1 MFDLPKKL
9 TQFKYFV
16 AFFSL
21 SIYASYGISEPIS
34 IHLKWYHKF
43 QFAGYYAALEQGYFE
58 EEGLEVTLIE
68 GGPLNNHLHQLIN
81 NSSQYAI
88 LGSESINSLALGSP
102 VIIVASIFQHA
113 PEVLMTRKSDK
124 VINIR
129 QLKDKVLMLAEPNI
143 AGQIDAMLTKNGLN
157 SANYTK
163 YPYDGDVNKLVDKTV
178 FAMYGYI
185 SNEPYQLLQK
195 GVKVDIFSPQDYGI
209 DFYGDSLATTQSEL
223 NNHPDRVASVRR
235 AVIRGW
241 NYAIKHPDELIEH
254 ILSMPTANPMPFNQ
268 VHQRYEANKT
278 IDLIDSKNIPLG
290 YSSPDRW
297 AAMFDTFNEVTN
309 GQAIF
314 SQDAIYD
321 EFYQDRT
328 WVRHT
333 IIGAISAF
341 ILIIL
346 LYIWNRTLKS
356 KLDFAM
362 QKLEKEAFE
371 DTLTG
376 MKNRSAMMLYFEEC
390 RTKEKHNYYLAI
402 IDIAKLQKINKSQ
415 GFQIAD
421 NLIRRVANII
431 NQYADK
437 QSQCYSL
444 YGGKFAFIT
453 SAKTHADFKQN
464 TDRLIGIIQSSIS
477 NINLRSGGI
486 KLDFN
491 LDNSALATRFEQ
503 ALQHAKGLK
512 SNKLVFFSNTI
523 VEAIEARE
531 NLLTMV
537 KKGIERKEFVAFYQ
551 PKVCS
556 KSGKIKGLE
565 ALVRWQ
571 HPQRG
576 LLRPGEFLPVV
587 ETSKELML
595 ELENNIFDTVISEAP
610 SLIKHFNN
618 APGFRISINLSS
630 NQFNRD
636 FLAKELSSI
645 CNSYQVNSKFI
656 EFELTESS
664 MLEDLDCA
672 ILISNQ
678 LQAAGFHVSLDDFGT
693 GYSSLA
699 YLQNLPVNVVKLDYT
714 FVKKIPHDIRSGYVV
729 EHIILL
735 AHKLG
740 LTIVAEGVEQK
751 EQLDYLKNLKVE
763 LIQGFYFYKPMPLSD
778 ILQIQSTQ
786 VFHH

>member
-1 MFDLPKKL
+1 MALL
-9 TQFKYFV
+9 GILLYSS
-16 AFFSL
+16 SL
-21 SIYASYGISEPIS
+21 FAEPIN

-43 QFAGYYAALEQGYFE
+43 QFAGYYAALKQGFFD

-68 GGPLNNHLHQLIN
+68 GGPQNNHLHQLIN
-81 NSSQYAI
+81 NTSQYAV

-113 PEVLMTRKSDK
+113 PEVLMTREEDGIDDIK
-124 VINIR
+124 
-129 QLKDKVLMLAEPNI
+129 QLKGKTLMLADAAL
-143 AGQIDAMLTKNGLN
+143 AGQIDAMLSKNGMPA
-157 SANYTK
+157 SSYTK
-163 YPYDGDVNKLVDKTV
+163 FPYDGDVTKLMDKSV

-185 SNEPYQLLQK
+185 SNEPYQLAQR
-195 GVKVDIFSPQDYGI
+195 GQKVDIFSPQDYGI

-223 NNHPDRVASVRR
+223 NNNPERVASVRR

-241 NYAIKHPDELIEH
+241 NYAIEHPDEIIKQ
-254 ILSMPTANPMPFNQ
+254 ILLLNSVNPTPYNLA
-268 VHQRYEANKT
+268 HQRYEAKKT
-278 IDLIDSKNIPLG
+278 IELIDKKNFPIG

-297 AAMFDTFNEVTN
+297 AAMFDTFNRVTN
-309 GQAIF
+309 GQAVF
-314 SQDAIYD
+314 SEDAIYD
-321 EFYQDRT
+321 EFHQDNT
-328 WVRHT
+328 WVKHT
-333 IIGAISAF
+333 VLVAIASF
-341 ILIIL
+341 LLIIL
-346 LYIWNRTLKS
+346 LYVWNRTLKS
-356 KLDFAM
+356 KLDFAI

-390 RTKEKHNYYLAI
+390 RNRNRQQHYLAI

-421 NLIRRVANII
+421 NLIRKVANIV
-431 NQYADK
+431 NHYADN
-437 QSQCYSL
+437 QSHCYSL

-453 SAKTHADFKQN
+453 SANTQDEFKQN
-464 TDRLIGIIQSSIS
+464 TDRLLKIVTKSIN
-477 NINLRSGGI
+477 NIKLHTGGI
-486 KLDFN
+486 KLDFA

-512 SNKLVFFSNTI
+512 SNRLVFFSNTI
-523 VEAIEARE
+523 VEAIETRE
-531 NLLTMV
+531 NLLAMV
-537 KKGIERKEFVAFYQ
+537 NVGINNDEFIAYYQ
-551 PKVCS
+551 PKICS
-556 KSGKIKGLE
+556 KSGEIKGIE

-576 LLRPGEFLPVV
+576 VLRPGEFLPTV

-595 ELENNIFDTVISEAP
+595 KLESHIFNTVIKDAST
-610 SLIKHFNN
+610 LIEYFHDI
-618 APGFRISINLSS
+618 PGFRISINLSS
-630 NQFNRD
+630 IQFNRD
-636 FLAKELSSI
+636 FLVKELTGI
-645 CNSYQVNSKFI
+645 CNKYQINTKYI

-672 ILISNQ
+672 IIISNQ
-678 LQAAGFHVSLDDFGT
+678 LQAAGFHVALDDFGT

-699 YLQNLPVNVVKLDYT
+699 YLQNLPVNVVKLDYS

-740 LTIVAEGVEQK
+740 LAIVAEGVEHE
-751 EQLDYLKNLKVE
+751 EQLLYLKKLNVE
-763 LIQGFYFYKPMPLSD
+763 LIQGFYFYKPMPLKDVTRLNLNYSN
-778 ILQIQSTQ
+778 
-786 VFHH
+786 HK

>member
-1 MFDLPKKL
+1 MALL
-9 TQFKYFV
+9 GILLYSS
-16 AFFSL
+16 SL
-21 SIYASYGISEPIS
+21 FAEPIN

-43 QFAGYYAALEQGYFE
+43 QFAGYYAALNQGFFDD
-58 EEGLEVTLIE
+58 EGLEVTLIE
-68 GGPLNNHLHQLIN
+68 GGPQNNHLHQLIN
-81 NSSQYAI
+81 NTSQYAV

-113 PEVLMTRKSDK
+113 PEVLMTRKEDGIDDIK
-124 VINIR
+124 
-129 QLKDKVLMLAEPNI
+129 QLKGKTLMLADSAL
-143 AGQIDAMLTKNGLN
+143 AGQIDAMLSKSGLSSSSFN
-157 SANYTK
+157 K
-163 YPYDGDVNKLVDKTV
+163 YPYDGDVSKLIDKSV

-185 SNEPYQLLQK
+185 SNEPYQLAQRGQK
-195 GVKVDIFSPQDYGI
+195 VTIFSPQDYGI

-223 NNHPDRVASVRR
+223 NNNPERVASVRR

-241 NYAIKHPDELIEH
+241 NYAIEHPDQIIKQILLLNSVNPHPYNLSHQRFEAKKTIELID
-254 ILSMPTANPMPFNQ
+254 N
-268 VHQRYEANKT
+268 
-278 IDLIDSKNIPLG
+278 KNIPIG

-309 GQAIF
+309 GQAVF
-314 SQDAIYD
+314 SEDAIYD
-321 EFYQDRT
+321 EFHQDNA
-328 WVRHT
+328 WVKHT
-333 IIGAISAF
+333 ILVAIASF
-341 ILIIL
+341 LLIIL

-356 KLDFAM
+356 KLDYAI

-390 RTKEKHNYYLAI
+390 RNRNKQHLYLAI

-421 NLIRRVANII
+421 NLIRKVANIV
-431 NQYADK
+431 NHYADK
-437 QSQCYSL
+437 QSNCYSL

-453 SAKTHADFKQN
+453 SANSQDEFKQN
-464 TDRLIGIIQSSIS
+464 IDRLLKIINASIN
-477 NINLRSGGI
+477 NIKLHTGGV
-486 KLDFN
+486 KLDFT

-503 ALQHAKGLK
+503 ALQHAKGIK
-512 SNKLVFFSNTI
+512 NNKLVFFSNTI

-531 NLLTMV
+531 NLLAMV
-537 KKGIERKEFVAFYQ
+537 TQGIKNNEFIAYYQ

-556 KSGKIKGLE
+556 KSGAIKGIE

-576 LLRPGEFLPVV
+576 ILRPGEFLPTV
-587 ETSKELML
+587 ETSRDLML
-595 ELENNIFDTVISEAP
+595 KLENHIFNTVIKDAAT
-610 SLIKHFNN
+610 LIEHFHDI
-618 APGFRISINLSS
+618 PGFRISINLSS
-630 NQFNRD
+630 IQFNRD
-636 FLAKELSSI
+636 FLVKELTGI
-645 CNSYQVNSKFI
+645 CNKYQINTKYI

-672 ILISNQ
+672 IIISNQ
-678 LQAAGFHVSLDDFGT
+678 LQAAGFHVALDDFGT

-699 YLQNLPVNVVKLDYT
+699 YLQNLPVNVVKLDYS

-740 LTIVAEGVEQK
+740 LAIVAEGVEHE
-751 EQLDYLKNLKVE
+751 EQLIYLKKLKVE
-763 LIQGFYFYKPMPLSD
+763 LIQGFYFYKPMPLKD
-778 ILQIQSTQ
+778 VTRLNLNYSTSK
-786 VFHH
+786 

>member
-1 MFDLPKKL
+1 MPIRYCAAL
-9 TQFKYFV
+9 TALLLYCSSV
-16 AFFSL
+16 LA
-21 SIYASYGISEPIS
+21 EPIS

-43 QFAGYYAALEQGYFE
+43 QFAGYYAAQQQGYFKD
-58 EEGLEVTLIE
+58 EGLEVTLIE
-68 GGPLNNHLHQLIN
+68 GGPQNNHLHQLIN
-81 NSSQYAI
+81 NSSQYAV

-102 VIIVASIFQHA
+102 VIIVASVFQHA
-113 PEVLMTRKSDK
+113 PEVLMTRAEDQ
-124 VINIR
+124 INNLS
-129 QLKDKVLMLAEPNI
+129 QLRGKTLMLADAAL
-143 AGQIDAMLTKNGLN
+143 AGQIDAMLNKNGLPSTSYN
-157 SANYTK
+157 K
-163 YPYDGDVNKLVDKTV
+163 FPYDGDVNKLINKSVD
-178 FAMYGYI
+178 AIYGYV
-185 SNEPYQLLQK
+185 SNEPYQLAQLGQK
-195 GVKVDIFSPQDYGI
+195 VSIFSPQDYGI

-223 NNHPDRVASVRR
+223 NNHPNRVASVRR

-241 NYAIKHPDELIEH
+241 NYAVKHPDKIIQI
-254 ILSMPTANPMPFNQ
+254 ILALDTVNPKPFNLS
-268 VHQRYEANKT
+268 HQKFEAQKT
-278 IDLIDSKNIPLG
+278 IELIDSNSIPIG
-290 YSSPDRW
+290 YTSPDRW
-297 AAMFDTFNEVTN
+297 TAMFDTFNEVTN

-321 EFYQDRT
+321 EFYQDDA
-328 WVRHT
+328 WVKHT
-333 IIGAISAF
+333 ILGSITAF

-376 MKNRSAMMLYFEEC
+376 MKNRSAMMLFFEEC
-390 RTKEKHNYYLAI
+390 RSKNRSNRYLAI
-402 IDIAKLQKINKSQ
+402 VDIAQLQKINKSQ

-421 NLIRRVANII
+421 DLIRNVANII
-431 NQYADK
+431 NRYANK
-437 QSQCYSL
+437 QSHCYSL

-453 SAKTHADFKQN
+453 SAQNHEEFKQN
-464 TDRLIGIIQSSIS
+464 IDLLLKTINQ
-477 NINLRSGGI
+477 NINNIKLHSGGI
-486 KLDFN
+486 KLDFA

-503 ALQHAKGLK
+503 ALQHSKGLK

-537 KKGIERKEFVAFYQ
+537 SNGIKGDEFVAYYQ
-551 PKVCS
+551 PKLCS

-576 LLRPGEFLPVV
+576 LLRPGEFLPIV
-587 ETSKELML
+587 ETSKDLML
-595 ELENNIFDTVISEAP
+595 TLENHIFNKVISEAP
-610 SLIKHFNN
+610 SLIDYFKDTS
-618 APGFRISINLSS
+618 GFRISINLSS
-630 NQFNRD
+630 IQFNRD
-636 FLAKELSSI
+636 YLVKELTNI
-645 CNSYQVNSKFI
+645 CQQYQVNSKYI

-678 LQAAGFHVSLDDFGT
+678 LQAAGFHVALDDFGT

-740 LTIVAEGVEQK
+740 LTIVAEGVEQE
-751 EQLDYLKNLKVE
+751 EQLEYLKNLKVE
-763 LIQGFYFYKPMPLSD
+763 LIQGFYFYKPMPLAEVTK
-778 ILQIQSTQ
+778 LNLTHSTTK
-786 VFHH
+786 

>member
-1 MFDLPKKL
+1 MLMIKPL
-9 TQFKYFV
+9 LALMCIALYSSSV
-16 AFFSL
+16 FS
-21 SIYASYGISEPIS
+21 EKIS

-43 QFAGYYAALEQGYFE
+43 QFAGYYAALEQGFFE
-58 EEGLEVTLIE
+58 EEGLDVNLIE
-68 GGPLNNHLHQLIN
+68 GGPQNNHLHQLIN
-81 NSSQYAI
+81 NTSQYAV

-113 PEVLMTRKSDK
+113 PEVLMTREEDG
-124 VINIR
+124 INDIK
-129 QLKDKVLMLAEPNI
+129 QLKGKTLMLADAAL
-143 AGQIDAMLTKNGLN
+143 AGQIDAMLSKNGLPA
-157 SANYTK
+157 SSYTK
-163 YPYDGDVNKLVDKTV
+163 FPYDGDVSKLANKSV

-185 SNEPYQLLQK
+185 SNEPYQLAQLGQK
-195 GVKVDIFSPQDYGI
+195 VSVFSPQDYGI

-223 NNHPDRVASVRR
+223 NNHPERVASVRR

-241 NYAIKHPDELIEH
+241 NYAIKHPDEVIKQ
-254 ILSMPTANPMPFNQ
+254 ILLLNSVNPQPYNLS
-268 VHQRYEANKT
+268 HQRFEAKET
-278 IDLIDSKNIPLG
+278 FKLIDATNFPIG

-314 SQDAIYD
+314 SEGAIYD
-321 EFYQDRT
+321 EFYQDNA
-328 WVRHT
+328 WVKHT
-333 IIGAISAF
+333 ILFAMASF
-341 ILIIL
+341 LLIVL

-356 KLDFAM
+356 KLDFAI

-390 RTKEKHNYYLAI
+390 RNRSRHNQYLAI

-415 GFQIAD
+415 GFKIAD
-421 NLIRRVANII
+421 NLIRKVANNI

-437 QSQCYSL
+437 QSNCYSL

-453 SAKTHADFKQN
+453 SAKSQDEFKKN
-464 TDRLIGIIQSSIS
+464 VDRLLKIIKAS
-477 NINLRSGGI
+477 NKNIKLHTGGI
-486 KLDFN
+486 KLDFE
-491 LDNSALATRFEQ
+491 LDNSSLATRFEQ

-512 SNKLVFFSNTI
+512 NQELVFFSKTI

-531 NLLTMV
+531 NLLAMV
-537 KKGIERKEFVAFYQ
+537 NTGIKNNEFIAYYQ

-556 KSGKIKGLE
+556 KSGQIRGVE
-565 ALVRWQ
+565 ALIRWQ

-576 LLRPGEFLPVV
+576 ILRPGEFLPTV
-587 ETSKELML
+587 ETSKDLML
-595 ELENNIFDTVISEAP
+595 KLESHIFNTVIKEAP
-610 SLIKHFNN
+610 SLIDHFHDIS
-618 APGFRISINLSS
+618 GFRISINLSS
-630 NQFNRD
+630 IQFNRD
-636 FLAKELSSI
+636 FLVKELTQI
-645 CNSYQVNSKFI
+645 CIRYQVNTKYI

-672 ILISNQ
+672 IIISNQ
-678 LQAAGFHVSLDDFGT
+678 LQAAGFHVALDDFGT

-740 LTIVAEGVEQK
+740 LTIVAEGVEQE
-751 EQLDYLKNLKVE
+751 EQLAYLKKLNVE
-763 LIQGFYFYKPMPLSD
+763 LIQGFYFYKPMPLSELNQLNLTHS
-778 ILQIQSTQ
+778 IGK
-786 VFHH
+786 